1 MYHNLFIQLPA
12 EGYLGCCQGVAI
24 NNQVAI
30 SICVQVLGGY
40 ECSLPLGKYQGEQLL
55 DRMIRVWLIL

>member
-12 EGYLGCCQGVAI
+12 EGYLGCCQGFAI